1 MKNHNTILEERNKIV
16 NGFRTYIYKFKF
28 NDWNRTEVLTNNVFI
43 NEKTCELIIKNHLI
57 NTLINKGYEYE
68 MIEGAF
74 KSYIPDANCDKHR
87 LEQQPVKRIF
97 PEEWDD

>member
-1 MKNHNTILEERNKIV
+1 MKNHNTILEQRNKIV

-28 NDWNRTEVLTNNVFI
+28 KDWNRTEVLTNNVFI
-43 NEKTCELIIKNHLI
+43 NEKTGELIINNHLI